1 MMKLALAI
9 TMLAVAIDSING
21 GVLIIDGFAKVNGWT
36 FYKIKTKGTMTNFN
50 VHKTCESNNLITPCY
65 TGTYDTFNS
74 EACQV
79 VFPKTVTEDADTM
92 QYLSIMICG
101 HREPGNCEILQDL
114 FVYKENWLV
123 ILLVVHWKTS
133 TVHTESNS
141 TTYGLYVAEK
151 TQKMLELATPLLR
164 NQLRRQEE
172 KLKPKLLQDNLIL

>member
-9 TMLAVAIDSING
+9 AIIAITIDSISG

-114 FVYKENWLV
+114 FVYKENWVGDSACGSL
-123 ILLVVHWKTS
+123 
-133 TVHTESNS
+133 
-141 TTYGLYVAEK
+141 
-151 TQKMLELATPLLR
+151 
-164 NQLRRQEE
+164 EE
-172 KLKPKLLQDNLIL
+172 KYCSYGEQFNNLWALCVGEDENTRASNTTATETAEETGAETETETTETARR

>member
-1 MMKLALAI
+1 MMKLTLAI
-9 TMLAVAIDSING
+9 GMIAIAISSINA

-114 FVYKENWLV
+114 FVYKENWVGDSACGSL
-123 ILLVVHWKTS
+123 
-133 TVHTESNS
+133 
-141 TTYGLYVAEK
+141 
-151 TQKMLELATPLLR
+151 
-164 NQLRRQEE
+164 EE
-172 KLKPKLLQDNLIL
+172 KYCSYGEQFNNLWALCVGEDENTRASNTTATETAEETGAETETTETARR

>member
-1 MMKLALAI
+1 MMKLTLAI
-9 TMLAVAIDSING
+9 GMIAIAISSINA

-114 FVYKENWLV
+114 FVYKENWVGDSACGSL
-123 ILLVVHWKTS
+123 
-133 TVHTESNS
+133 
-141 TTYGLYVAEK
+141 
-151 TQKMLELATPLLR
+151 
-164 NQLRRQEE
+164 EE
-172 KLKPKLLQDNLIL
+172 KYCSYGEQFNNLWALCVGEDENARASNTTATEPAEETGAEIETETTETARR

>member
-1 MMKLALAI
+1 MMKLALTISMIAI
-9 TMLAVAIDSING
+9 AISNINA

-114 FVYKENWLV
+114 FVYKENWVGDSACGSLEDKYCSYGEQFNNLWSLCV
-123 ILLVVHWKTS
+123 GEDENARASNT
-133 TVHTESNS
+133 TGAEPAEETGADTETEE
-141 TTYGLYVAEK
+141 TTTA
-151 TQKMLELATPLLR
+151 R
-164 NQLRRQEE
+164 
-172 KLKPKLLQDNLIL
+172 